1 METTESPTPDHPRTE
16 PFSRLSRPIQP
27 SRVRDRIAELMRPTG
42 EEDLMAVAYPQP
54 RFSLSKAAA
63 LAGASIAVVV
73 CLVWFLTSS
82 GAKQG
87 DNGHELAAL
96 AQRSEAESSTATNP
110 ESLGASSGD
119 GAAGGAGDGAAGNA
133 KTKPGDATAPTEAA
147 GEIVVSV
154 VGLVENPGV
163 MTLPEGSRAA
173 DALAIARVL
182 PEADLLRINQAER
195 LSDGQQ
201 LVVLGP
207 DDPAPPDTSSANAAG
222 NSGGGAHGSGHSG
235 GSKGPISL
243 NSATAAELMSL
254 HGVGEAT
261 AAAIIE
267 FRESNG
273 GFSSVDQLLDVSGI
287 GPAKFS
293 RLQDEVTV

>member
-73 CLVWFLTSS
+73 CLVWFLASS